1 MNEGNRRIFYD
12 KLTGEKIYE
21 IGRNGSFTLLT
32 IEQDIATFTIL
43 SERNRNTFDVLEL
56 PFNTYEQD
64 FKECIDYRVNIET
77 KKLEFSYPDPNE
89 PDVEQP
95 YQAPLSEQIAELRAE
110 NVTTLEAIAEVYE
123 LVLGGA

>member
-21 IGRNGSFTLLT
+21 IGRNGSFTLPT

-77 KKLEFSYPDPNE
+77 KKLEFSYPHSNE
-89 PDVEQP
+89 PSIEQP
-95 YQAPLSEQIAELRAE
+95 YQAPLSEQID
-110 NVTTLEAIAEVYE
+110 
-123 LVLGGA
+123 VLKEQLQATQDAVDFLIINGGM